1 MKCDRIHFRP
11 TLGDGVKKLVEI
23 SCKDNKSGIFLL
35 FASMELRTFRQN
47 PPWAEEEG
55 SVWGNQ
61 RKIDT
66 GVTPIRNSLR
76 RSKMLCL
83 IKVNMKTEQ
92 LLF

>member
-1 MKCDRIHFRP
+1 
-11 TLGDGVKKLVEI
+11 
-23 SCKDNKSGIFLL
+23 
-35 FASMELRTFRQN
+35 MELRTFRQN

-83 IKVNMKTEQ
+83 IKVNMSSPVVIGAVVAAVQHQKFD
-92 LLF
+92 LL